1 MANTVGIEASPI
13 AAQMFGNAGREHMNK
28 YGTKLEHFAK
38 IAMKNHKHSVN
49 NPKSQFQDEYSLDD
63 ILGSPKIHDPLTKLQ
78 CCPTSDGGAAAV
90 LASED
95 FVRERGLEARAVEIL
110 GIEMATDLPS
120 TFQDKSCIK
129 VYI

>member
-1 MANTVGIEASPI
+1 MV
-13 AAQMFGNAGREHMNK
+13 
-28 YGTKLEHFAK
+28 
-38 IAMKNHKHSVN
+38 HS
-49 NPKSQFQDEYSLDD
+49 
-63 ILGSPKIHDPLTKLQ
+63 PLTKLQ

-120 TFQDKSCIK
+120 SFEDKSCIK
-129 VYI
+129 VVFSLNSMVEILRLRYSVPAVRE

>member
-1 MANTVGIEASPI
+1 MV
-13 AAQMFGNAGREHMNK
+13 
-28 YGTKLEHFAK
+28 
-38 IAMKNHKHSVN
+38 HS
-49 NPKSQFQDEYSLDD
+49 
-63 ILGSPKIHDPLTKLQ
+63 PLTKLQ

-120 TFQDKSCIK
+120 SFEDKSCIK
-129 VYI
+129 VVFIHSLYSMVVILRLRYSVPVVRVKIITLADIARVIS